1 MLNKSCGNFSKG
13 RWFSVVQAP
22 CSNTHITSIVKLGK
36 LKSLEKLST
45 KEYVPTV
52 AYLKAEDVKKRNRQ
66 KKIKR

>member
-1 MLNKSCGNFSKG
+1 M
-13 RWFSVVQAP
+13 VQAP